1 MLNDY
6 HRFTNNMITTA
17 YVRTQKKATQK
28 SCLTVGILGLE
39 PRMAGPESAVLP
51 LHHIPMRTALIS
63 VALNCVC
70 KGSAFL

>member
-1 MLNDY
+1 MIIIVLQIYD
-6 HRFTNNMITTA
+6 NNSLCKDT
-17 YVRTQKKATQK
+17 KKATQK

-63 VALNCVC
+63 VVLNCVC